1 MNYQAFKKKDKNKN
15 SLMKRKINVQG
26 KNGEEEEELRNK
38 LLSLI
43 VLIALLNFIQ
53 V

>member
-1 MNYQAFKKKDKNKN
+1 MFRGKK
-15 SLMKRKINVQG
+15 
-26 KNGEEEEELRNK
+26 GEEEEELRNK

-53 V
+53 VPINKDKKTK